1 MDSTLVTIVCQGVT
15 FTLPR
20 AVATKSPFLA
30 VCFANEDAVELEIDP
45 RDFANAVGALYGSRW
60 PSPSALVRNYLM
72 LPSNLVVSL
81 TAVESSSLSEELV
94 EVSVAYGLR
103 PTESRVARR
112 FLSPY
117 ETKLSESHGKLA
129 LFRGHIYYLSLTHVY
144 GTTGCTLIKNDC
156 YLTEHRRFEFI
167 GPGWVAANVD
177 AQLVVLNEGLHLIL
191 PLVLDKNGWEGILL
205 SIEVDDEHGTFT
217 THERARW
224 PVDMDGPLDMTQ
236 VPSTS
241 KVKQSVCLHTLLGN
255 VVIGHNYTIRQKP
268 ASAPPSYAPFIWVGQ
283 EMNTLY

>member
-81 TAVESSSLSEELV
+81 TAVESNSLSEELI
-94 EVSVAYGLR
+94 EVSVAYSLR

-112 FLSPY
+112 FLGPF
-117 ETKLSESHGKLA
+117 EARLSESMGKLA
-129 LFRGHIYYLSLTHVY
+129 LLKGHMYYLSLVHVY
-144 GTTGCTLIKNDC
+144 GTTGCVLVKHDC
-156 YLTEHRRFEFI
+156 FLTEHRRYEFV
-167 GPGWVAANVD
+167 GPDWVSLDV
-177 AQLVVLNEGLHLIL
+177 QLVVLNNELHAIL
-191 PLVLDKNGWEGILL
+191 PIILDKDGWEGILM
-205 SIEVDDEHGTFT
+205 SIEIDDEHGTFT

-224 PVDMDGPLDMTQ
+224 PVDVDGPLDLAAA
-236 VPSTS
+236 PSTTR
-241 KVKQSVCLHTLLGN
+241 VKGGIRLHTVLGD
-255 VVIGHNYTIRQKP
+255 VVIGHDYTIRQEP
-268 ASAPPSYAPFIWVGQ
+268 ASAPPSHAPFVWVGQ
-283 EMNTLY
+283 EMNTVY